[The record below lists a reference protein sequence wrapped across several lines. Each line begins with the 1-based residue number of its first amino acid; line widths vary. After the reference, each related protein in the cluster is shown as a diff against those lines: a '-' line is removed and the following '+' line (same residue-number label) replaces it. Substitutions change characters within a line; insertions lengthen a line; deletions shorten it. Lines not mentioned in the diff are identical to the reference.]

1 MAEIFTT
8 EKRPGDQYRGDLHHA
23 RMTLLPIIAE
33 GGNSWHVAMQAVR
46 ALWRMEFMVKRLIRE
61 SEFHHS
67 QHDGMCE
74 EAPRA
79 TPKSGTS
86 VP

>member
-1 MAEIFTT
+1 MELIANMQ
-8 EKRPGDQYRGDLHHA
+8 KRPGDEYRGDLHHA

-33 GGNSWHVAMQAVR
+33 GGNSWYVAMHAVR
-46 ALWRMEFMVKRLIRE
+46 ALWRMEFMVKRVIKE

-74 EAPRA
+74 AD
-79 TPKSGTS
+79 
-86 VP
+86 VPSKEQTDD